1 VIDLKAFL
9 EQQQQV
15 VAADAPE
22 REGLTILPARHR
34 LLAKA
39 KGAIRQHLEMQL
51 AEALRRFEDGL
62 PPQNDREIS

>member
-1 VIDLKAFL
+1 MIDLKAFL
-9 EQQQQV
+9 EERKQV
-15 VAADAPE
+15 VETDAKE
-22 REGLTILPARHR
+22 RDDLTILPARHR

-51 AEALRRFEDGL
+51 SDALRRFEDGL